1 MEKVKGKVREDKMNN
16 DEIKLSTRIAW
27 LDGQKGIACL
37 CVFIHHFLL
46 AFYPEVHFG
55 QAVPSMLKVKNL
67 ADSPFMFWA
76 NGNFCVCLFLL
87 ISGFLVSR
95 MLLLAYLFEKYF
107 VRYWNGFVNGILNKK
122 E

>member
-1 MEKVKGKVREDKMNN
+1 METVKGKVREDKMNN

-27 LDGQKGIACL
+27 LDSLKGIACL

-55 QAVPSMLKVKNL
+55 HAVSSMLKVKNL
-67 ADSPFMFWA
+67 AESPFMFWA